1 MKSILMLILAGAIL
15 STPLCGQYESDVIQ
29 TSEGELEMF
38 FVGHGTLMFKF
49 NDLVIHIDPVMR
61 EADYAS
67 MPDADLILVT
77 HEHGDHLD
85 MTAIKHVM
93 KENTEVVMTETCA
106 EQSEDFRGTLI
117 VMSNGEVGSAQ
128 GIGIS
133 AIPAYN
139 IVNTRSNGN
148 PYHPKGVGNGYIL
161 SFGSTNVLIG
171 GDTENIPE
179 YKNLQV
185 EIDVAFLPMNLPYT
199 MTPEMVADAAL
210 AFRPEI
216 LYPYHYG
223 QTNPQELVKL
233 LKDEKSIEVRVR
245 DLK

>member
-1 MKSILMLILAGAIL
+1 MKSILMLMLAGAIL

-29 TSEGELEMF
+29 TGEGELEMF
-38 FVGHGTLMFKF
+38 FIGHGTLMFKF

-85 MTAIKHVM
+85 LTAINHIM
-93 KENTEVVMTETCA
+93 KENSRVVMTQTCL
-106 EQSEDFRGTLI
+106 EQLEDFQANVFKNGDGGTI
-117 VMSNGEVGSAQ
+117 H
-128 GIGIS
+128 GIEIR

-139 IVNTRSNGN
+139 VEHKRSNGS

-161 SFGSTNVLIG
+161 SFGSTHVLIG

-179 YKNLQV
+179 YKDLNMD
-185 EIDVAFLPMNLPYT
+185 IDVAFLPMNLPYT

-210 AFRPEI
+210 AFQPEI
-216 LYPYHYG
+216 LYPYHFG
-223 QTNPQELVKL
+223 QTDPQELVVL

>member
-1 MKSILMLILAGAIL
+1 MKSILMLMLAGAIL

-38 FVGHGTLMFKF
+38 FIGHGTLMFKF

-85 MTAIKHVM
+85 ITALNHIM
-93 KENTEVVMTETCA
+93 KEDSRVVMTQTCM
-106 EQSEDFRGTLI
+106 EQLEDFQANVFKNGDGGTIHGI
-117 VMSNGEVGSAQ
+117 V
-128 GIGIS
+128 IR

-139 IVNTRSNGN
+139 VEHKRSNGS

-161 SFGSTNVLIG
+161 SFGDTNVLIG

-210 AFRPEI
+210 AFQPEI
-216 LYPYHYG
+216 LYPYHFG
-223 QTNPQELVKL
+223 QTDPQELVVL

>member
-1 MKSILMLILAGAIL
+1 MKLIFVLMLAGTIL
-15 STPLCGQYESDVIQ
+15 STPLFGQYESDVIK

-38 FVGHGTLMFKF
+38 FIGHGTLMFEFK
-49 NDLVIHIDPVMR
+49 DLVIHIDPVSR
-61 EADYAS
+61 EADYTT

-85 MTAIKHVM
+85 ITAINHIM
-93 KENTEVVMTETCA
+93 KEDTRVVMLQTCL
-106 EQSEDFRGTLI
+106 EQLEDFQAN
-117 VMSNGEVGSAQ
+117 VFKNGDGGAIH
-128 GIGIS
+128 GIEIR

-139 IVNTRSNGN
+139 IVHKRSNGS

-161 SFGSTNVLIG
+161 SFGTTNVLIG

-179 YKNLQV
+179 YRNLNMD
-185 EIDVAFLPMNLPYT
+185 ISTAFLPMNLPYT

-210 AFRPEI
+210 AIKPGI
-216 LYPYHYG
+216 LYPYHFG
-223 QTNPQELVKL
+223 QTDPQELVKL
-233 LKDEKSIEVRVR
+233 LKDEQGIEVRVR